1 MTGLASESSVGIRSS
16 GRDGGGGGEF
26 PYEDDTRIRRTV
38 VKVLSKQRRRRWSH
52 AGLKRKTAIL
62 QAFLFIALHD

>member
-16 GRDGGGGGEF
+16 GRDGGGGEF

-38 VKVLSKQRRRRWSH
+38 VKVLSKQRRRRKPH
-52 AGLKRKTAIL
+52 AGLKRNTAIL
-62 QAFLFIALHD
+62 QTFLFIALYD

>member
-1 MTGLASESSVGIRSS
+1 MTGLASESSVGIRSP
-16 GRDGGGGGEF
+16 GRDGGEF
-26 PYEDDTRIRRTV
+26 PYEDDTRIRRTA
-38 VKVLSKQRRRRWSH
+38 VKVLSKQRRRRKPH

>member
-1 MTGLASESSVGIRSS
+1 MTGLASESSVGIRSP
-16 GRDGGGGGEF
+16 GREGGGKF

-38 VKVLSKQRRRRWSH
+38 VKVLSKQRRRRKPH

-62 QAFLFIALHD
+62 QTFLFIALHD